1 MPYNVEAVEWSAR
14 EFDDVY
20 AARWWPAQLPTLIV
34 SGSDDRIVD
43 QSLWDRPQYRN
54 ANVLHRQIEGGAHFP
69 WIEEPA
75 QVAAAFRELHAR
87 L

>member
-1 MPYNVEAVEWSAR
+1 MPR

-20 AARWWPAQLPTLIV
+20 AARWRPQQLPTLIA

-43 QSLWDRPQYRN
+43 QSAWDRPQDRG
-54 ANVLHRQIEGGAHFP
+54 ANVLRHRIAGVAHFP

-75 QVAAAFRELHAR
+75 QVAAAFRELAAR
-87 L
+87 VG